1 MIILVDSNVLISAI
15 LYPNS
20 VPAKALYHAADN
32 HELILTDHNV
42 SEVRRIVKEKFSD
55 KHTDVESFLTEL
67 SYELVLAPETVQE
80 VMNDPKDEPIFSA
93 AILADVDIIISGDK
107 HFLSLDIEKP
117 KPMNAADY
125 LNSYK

>member
-1 MIILVDSNVLISAI
+1 MKILVDSNVLISAL

-32 HELILTDHNV
+32 HDLILTDHNV
-42 SEVRRIVKEKFSD
+42 SEVRRTVKEKFAD
-55 KHTDVESFLTEL
+55 KHADVESFLTEL
-67 SYELVLAPETVQE
+67 SYELVLAPEKIQKA
-80 VMNDPKDEPIFSA
+80 MNDPKDEPILSA
-93 AILADVDIIISGDK
+93 AILADVDIISGDK

-125 LNSYK
+125 LNSCK

>member
-1 MIILVDSNVLISAI
+1 MKILVDSNVLISAL

-32 HELILTDHNV
+32 HELILSDHNV

-55 KHTDVESFLTEL
+55 KHADVESFLTEL

-80 VMNDPKDEPIFSA
+80 VMNDPKDEPILSA

-107 HFLSLDIEKP
+107 HFLSLDI
-117 KPMNAADY
+117 
-125 LNSYK
+125 